1 MLKEEQI
8 EHLRKLKELLDSG
21 ILSEEEF
28 AREKAKVFSGSEYS
42 GTSYSSRTED
52 KRADSVYTKPASS
65 EKKKKKSKT
74 VWIVLG
80 CLAGLLVLITLLGN
94 LFSDGSYDSY
104 NRYEEIDTF
113 IATLGYNSEMDIQRI
128 GDTVYSNYTGET
140 DSSTELVLGFLSGL
154 QYGNSSYNETAYQSA
169 RQGFITAGKK
179 NPTKTA
185 FYQCM
190 ARNQI
195 NYVYQIHGRDVFS
208 YSWDELYR
216 LYTPNAY

>member
-1 MLKEEQI
+1 MLQEGQI

-28 AREKAKVFSGSEYS
+28 AREKAKVFSGSMNN
-42 GTSYSSRTED
+42 GTSYSSKTKD
-52 KRADSVYTKPASS
+52 KRIDSEYTKSASG

-80 CLAGLLVLITLLGN
+80 CLAGLLVLITILGG
-94 LFSDGSYDSY
+94 LFSNISYDSY
-104 NRYEEIDTF
+104 DRYEEIDTF

-140 DSSTELVLGFLSGL
+140 DSSMELVLGFLSGL

-169 RQGFITAGKK
+169 REGFLTSGRG
-179 NPTKTA
+179 NQTKTA

-195 NYVYQIHGRDVFS
+195 NYVYQIHGQNVFS
-208 YSWDELYR
+208 YTWDELASY
-216 LYTPNAY
+216 Y

>member
-1 MLKEEQI
+1 MLQEEQI
-8 EHLRKLKELLDSG
+8 KHLRELKELLDSG
-21 ILSEEEF
+21 VLSEEEF
-28 AREKAKVFSGSEYS
+28 AREKAKVLSGTEYS
-42 GTSYSSRTED
+42 GTSYSSKKEEKKTD
-52 KRADSVYTKPASS
+52 PVYSKQASS

-80 CLAGLLVLITLLGN
+80 CLAGFLVLISLLGD
-94 LFSDGSYDSY
+94 LFSGDSYDSY
-104 NRYEEIDTF
+104 DRYEEIDTF

-140 DSSTELVLGFLSGL
+140 DSSMELVLGFLSGL
-154 QYGNSSYNETAYQSA
+154 QYGNSSYNETAYQNA
-169 RQGFITAGKK
+169 RKGFITAGRK

-195 NYVYQIHGRDVFS
+195 NYVYQIHGREVFS
-208 YSWDELYR
+208 YTWDELDR
-216 LYTPNAY
+216 LYTSNAY